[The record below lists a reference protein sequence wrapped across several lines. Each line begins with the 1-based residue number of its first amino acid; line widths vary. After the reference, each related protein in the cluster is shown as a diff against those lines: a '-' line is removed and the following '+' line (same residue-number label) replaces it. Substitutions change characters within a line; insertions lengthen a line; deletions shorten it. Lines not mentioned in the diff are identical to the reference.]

1 MVFILQ
7 KVHITLWIKKVIRD
21 ESGEKKIS
29 TNKYKERRETKK
41 LREGKRA
48 AGIQREERDQE

>member
-1 MVFILQ
+1 M
-7 KVHITLWIKKVIRD
+7 HITLWIKKVIRD

-48 AGIQREERDQE
+48 AGIRREERDQE